1 MTIFERMRARI
12 RNVGGNVI
20 KTDRP
25 DDERTT
31 FINDSESLGRMK
43 LKEYDVWYDGD
54 GDELL
59 NFYTRQDL
67 IGYNYEPFYARNKKN
82 YFWAI
87 SATEAQIKRTHSG
100 QPRNI
105 VDTLVNIMPF
115 PMLGMG
121 ESRES
126 AADLMRLVRESG
138 LEYVYKNEQLPLTL
152 VEGWGCWKIN
162 WDKDVSDYPSAEY
175 ITAEDVDFVY
185 KNGKVVG
192 VIFKNYYTSDKKRYM
207 LLETRRIAYKTAAET
222 PEASSA
228 VDDSHAY
235 AYAGARGNNIYTRTH
250 ACAREGER
258 VLVIENELYE
268 MPTNMRR
275 DDNTPLKKVEL
286 SSVPELAS
294 IQERIEIGP
303 FDKLFAVPCVLLGN
317 TSKQWGYG
325 RSIFTGKVDL
335 FDDLD
340 QALSQS
346 SNAVRLSTPIEYI
359 NEEYLDRDKNGL
371 PKKPQAYDRKYVMM
385 QGQKNGDGVSVGQPV
400 QVTQPA
406 IDFTRYSDHAI
417 QILLQ
422 ILNGILSPATLGID
436 VAKKD
441 NAAAQRE
448 KEKVTIFTRNALISG
463 EEEILRS
470 LLQQLLMAKEFMDTG
485 AITTREYDISVKF
498 NEFADDSFENKLEAL
513 GKAYDMEEISTDMY
527 LNKLYGDTLSSE
539 ERAAEKEF
547 LESSRQARTEAYANA
562 DGGGANTQG
571 MIDNIFDRNGKDE
584 G

>member
-1 MTIFERMRARI
+1 MTILERMRARI
-12 RNVGGNVI
+12 RSVGGDVI
-20 KTDRP
+20 KTTRP

-31 FINDSESLGRMK
+31 FINDNESLGRMK
-43 LKEYDVWYDGD
+43 LKEYNVWYDGD

-121 ESRES
+121 ENSET
-126 AADLMRLVRESG
+126 AAGLMRIVRESG
-138 LEYVYKNEQLPLTL
+138 LESVYKNEQLPLTL

-162 WDKDVSDYPSAEY
+162 WDKDVSDYPSVEY
-175 ITAEDVDFVY
+175 ITAENVDFVY

-192 VIFKNYYTSDKKRYM
+192 VIFKNYYTSERKRYM
-207 LLETRRIAYKTAAET
+207 LLETRRIMYKRNEDA
-222 PEASSA
+222 
-228 VDDSHAY
+228 D
-235 AYAGARGNNIYTRTH
+235 AGARDNNIYNNNIYNNNNIYTRTH
-250 ACAREGER
+250 AHAREGER

-275 DDNTPLKKVEL
+275 DDDTPLKKVEL
-286 SSVPELAS
+286 SSVPELAAV
-294 IQERIEIGP
+294 QERIEIGP

-325 RSIFTGKVDL
+325 RSIFTGKIDL

-359 NEEYLDRDKNGL
+359 DDEYLERDQNGL
-371 PKKPQAYDRKYVMM
+371 PKKPHAYDRKYVMM
-385 QGQKNGDGVSVGQPV
+385 KGQKNGDGVSTGQPV
-400 QVTQPA
+400 QVTQPTV
-406 IDFTRYSDHAI
+406 DFTRYSDHAV

-470 LLQQLLMAKEFMDTG
+470 LLQQLMMAKEFMDTG
-485 AITTREYDISVKF
+485 AITTQDYDISVKF

-547 LESSRQARTEAYANA
+547 LESSRQARTDAYANA
-562 DGGGANTQG
+562 GGDGANTQG